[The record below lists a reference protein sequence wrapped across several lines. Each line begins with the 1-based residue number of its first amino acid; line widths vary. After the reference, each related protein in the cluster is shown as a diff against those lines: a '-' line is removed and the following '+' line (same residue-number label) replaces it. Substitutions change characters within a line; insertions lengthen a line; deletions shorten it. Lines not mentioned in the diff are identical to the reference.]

1 MTYREKFHSL
11 PGNVRG
17 AAWLVLGGLC
27 WTLVT
32 ILIKLLGQR
41 LDSLQVAFFRGLGG
55 LIVIIPLLLRY
66 RFTSLKSAR
75 HVGHFWRAALGTTS
89 MGLGFYA
96 VTHLPLADATSI
108 GFSTPLF
115 VLVVAALFLG
125 EKVRWRRWSATAVGF
140 VGVIV
145 MMRPGQAALDPVM
158 LLALAGAAL
167 TACAV
172 SVVKN
177 LTGTESTM
185 TMLSTFTLWSTSF
198 MAIPAFLVWRTPT
211 LEEWGLAA
219 CMGVLAT
226 IGQSFIIR
234 AYSAGDASAVA
245 PFDYLRLPFSVVAGV
260 WVFTEPVSWWTLG
273 GAAIIV
279 AATLYIA
286 RREARLGIKVSA
298 EVKSGKIGP

>member
-1 MTYREKFHSL
+1 MTYRERFQRL

-27 WTLVT
+27 WTVVT

-41 LDSLQVAFFRGLGG
+41 LEALQVAFFRGVFG
-55 LIVIIPLLLRY
+55 LIFIVPLLIRFSFAPLR
-66 RFTSLKSAR
+66 SAR

-89 MGLGFYA
+89 MALGFYA

-108 GFSTPLF
+108 GFTTPLF

-140 VGVIV
+140 VGVVV
-145 MMRPGQAALDPVM
+145 MMRPGQAAFDPVM

-167 TACAV
+167 TAGAV

-177 LTGTESTM
+177 LTATESTM
-185 TMLSTFTLWSTSF
+185 TMLATFTLWSTAF
-198 MAIPAFLVWRTPT
+198 MTVPAILVWRAPT
-211 LEEWGLAA
+211 LAEWGLAA
-219 CMGVLAT
+219 AMGALAT

-234 AYSAGDASAVA
+234 AYGAGDASAVA
-245 PFDYLRLPFSVVAGV
+245 PFDYLRLPLSVLAGL
-260 WVFTEPVSWWTLG
+260 WMFAEPVSWWTLG
-273 GAAIIV
+273 GAAVIV

-286 RREARLGIKVSA
+286 RREARLGIKVA
-298 EVKSGKIGP
+298 PEVKSGKIGP